1 MSFQPR
7 FATPES
13 SPAKKFADNGMR
25 TKAAS
30 PSKTGTSPKRKSPS
44 KMIPVVPLKR
54 IKPGS
59 SKKIGLPQ
67 PEKKTELVP
76 PGMKKAKV
84 VLKRRSDVKK
94 LPKLS
99 KVSSRKSVK
108 SKVQTAASSK
118 VKRALKIGRAQPVMR
133 ATRAATAALEL
144 AKLQEEQM
152 KSLEVES
159 DLRSPKKAKHEKTS
173 KGEVASPSNTASPKK
188 QKSKFDSPVKHKDKP
203 PKDSDSSIPGKGKP
217 ERDFLRGRSP
227 RLESP
232 SRKQTPSPQK
242 SSPRAPE
249 DTMKTRSTSKL
260 DHTPKSEKKNGK
272 SKKRHSEGSLAASS
286 SPVKVLRDRSPE
298 KATSPETRS
307 QRSRALSMSE
317 SVIDVSPVKSEPH
330 GSQDNDQEKSPKKE
344 GSHRTKLK
352 KKKRDKDKKK
362 KKADKLKRKE
372 KKIKDKAM
380 KDSLKEGKD
389 KMSKKEHRRLKKKHK
404 LKMKLKREAE
414 LRESLNEE
422 KLISPVSSPK
432 KSKSSMKPAG
442 KNAFCCYL

>member
-1 MSFQPR
+1 
-7 FATPES
+7 
-13 SPAKKFADNGMR
+13 MR
-25 TKAAS
+25 TKVAT
-30 PSKTGTSPKRKSPS
+30 PSKTGSSPKRKSPS

-59 SKKIGLPQ
+59 SKKIGLSQ

-84 VLKRRSDVKK
+84 VLKRRSDEKK
-94 LPKLS
+94 LPKLG
-99 KVSSRKSVK
+99 KVSTRKSGK

-118 VKRALKIGRAQPVMR
+118 VKKALKIGRAQPAMR

-144 AKLQEEQM
+144 AKLQEEQL
-152 KSLEVES
+152 KSLEVQPEV
-159 DLRSPKKAKHEKTS
+159 RSPKKLMHERVS
-173 KGEVASPSNTASPKK
+173 KADVASPSKTLSPRKK
-188 QKSKFDSPVKHKDKP
+188 QRPKDDSPVKHKDKSL
-203 PKDSDSSIPGKGKP
+203 KDSGTDSPSKVKP
-217 ERDFLRGRSP
+217 EKDLSRGRSP

-242 SSPRAPE
+242 SSPRAHE
-249 DTMKTRSTSKL
+249 DTVKTRSTSKL

-272 SKKRHSEGSLAASS
+272 SKKRHSEGGLASSS

-317 SVIDVSPVKSEPH
+317 SVIDISPVKSEPH
-330 GSQDNDQEKSPKKE
+330 GSQDNDPEKSPKKE
-344 GSHRTKLK
+344 GSHRSKLK

-362 KKADKLKRKE
+362 KRADKLKKKE
-372 KKIKDKAM
+372 KKNRDKAL
-380 KDSLKEGKD
+380 KDSSKEGKD
-389 KMSKKEHRRLKKKHK
+389 KLSKKEHRRLKKKHK

-414 LRESLNEE
+414 LKQSLSEE
-422 KLISPVSSPK
+422 KLTTPSSSPK
-432 KSKSSMKPAG
+432 KNKSSMKPAG
-442 KNAFCCYL
+442 KNAFQCS